1 MKPDYV
7 VEHNIMG
14 PCSLVNT
21 EKDSPTEIFN
31 YKSTSDS
38 KHIVSTHRFLQEQ
51 CTDGVLY

>member
-14 PCSLVNT
+14 PCSQVNT